1 MSAGTGACSGGEHAT
16 SLPVTRGMCPEANV
30 ATWPQANMFTMWAHC
45 SWAKGGRRSFAAD
58 AARTSSAP
66 QSPSRQS
73 TATTR
78 GMEAVMSCIMNDETG
93 AAGSGVLAH
102 LASCAA
108 AKAKHLTPEE
118 TRDIALCF
126 AHLGYVN
133 MAFKAAITDAVVNKI
148 DQFEP
153 GVLADTAWAFGKV
166 KYYDAELLQHLL
178 GYLKSNPE
186 RFDASGYVKVRAQ
199 TSHLCKA
206 PSSCCIVRMVHTT
219 LLIRGCLLQCYTS
232 CSCILGV
239 MDPGLHLPSQTS
251 CSWVHSSSPFTLFE
265 VLFFHM
271 LCAMCCQILWALRR
285 FGLSGEK
292 AMDVICEV
300 VQKLAAKHATKC
312 IAEVAYAEGRLRWAD
327 PCVQGSVVEYVMNN
341 IKVSG
346 ECSALSIV
354 CSAGGSAGDS
364 AGDSVNEGDSC
375 IYVCCCCT

>member
-1 MSAGTGACSGGEHAT
+1 
-16 SLPVTRGMCPEANV
+16 
-30 ATWPQANMFTMWAHC
+30 MFTMWAHC

-186 RFDASGYVKVRAQ
+186 RFDASGYVK
-199 TSHLCKA
+199 
-206 PSSCCIVRMVHTT
+206 
-219 LLIRGCLLQCYTS
+219 
-232 CSCILGV
+232 
-239 MDPGLHLPSQTS
+239 
-251 CSWVHSSSPFTLFE
+251 
-265 VLFFHM
+265 
-271 LCAMCCQILWALRR
+271 ILWALRR

-341 IKVSG
+341 IKEFDSSSLAKVMYGLGMTGYDDNELYRLMTSRAAELMDRMRPADVALMVGACG
-346 ECSALSIV
+346 ELDFFNIDFLTAVADVAVPRNLDKFSAQELEILVLGFHMLNFSSRNV
-354 CSAGGSAGDS
+354 ARATLRL
-364 AGDSVNEGDSC
+364 AELLPSVTPAFPETDPLPPDMQQQ
-375 IYVCCCCT
+375 TAK